1 MARHDMSTIRHV
13 TRHEWAGLDLVFLSN
28 RHGMAQST
36 EINGPGQHGTR
47 LTPLPEIE
55 AILVLLCT
63 SKIIENHNG
72 Q

>member
-1 MARHDMSTIRHV
+1 MARHNMSTIRHV
-13 TRHEWAGLDLVFLSN
+13 TRHEWAGLDLVFY
-28 RHGMAQST
+28 RIGTARST

-55 AILVLLCT
+55 AILVLLYT
-63 SKIIENHNG
+63 LKIIENHNG